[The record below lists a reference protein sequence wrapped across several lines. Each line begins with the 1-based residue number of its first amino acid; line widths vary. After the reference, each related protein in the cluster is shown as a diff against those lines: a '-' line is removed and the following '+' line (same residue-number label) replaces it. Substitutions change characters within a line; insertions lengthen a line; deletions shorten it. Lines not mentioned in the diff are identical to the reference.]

1 MFPLS
6 RKPLAS
12 PLKDQLYFLFWI
24 PLTMTL
30 AAAPRK
36 KANSYGEIRSA
47 FLPGVLVCVCVVA
60 MIPAKHHYLC
70 LSWLIPVKWIGQLGY
85 IGFHVVLHFEE
96 TGWQFFIC
104 RSIKKTGSLVEF
116 EVHFHLVSCKLEH
129 ASSLPKKRRSFSSM
143 CWLQSKSSSSAK
155 LMINFSLFKTA
166 RCSNQSILK
175 EINPE
180 YSLEGWMLKLKLQYF
195 GHLMWRANSLEKTL
209 MLGTIEGRRRRGRQ
223 KTRWLDGIT
232 DLMDMSLSKLWELV
246 IDFPCVLQF
255 KGKEWDLTEQN
266 YSLSCPFLIPFRIEK
281 YHRKGKVEPSRTLEP
296 SLSPRPFQS
305 SRKQTEV
312 VTN

>member
-1 MFPLS
+1 
-6 RKPLAS
+6 
-12 PLKDQLYFLFWI
+12 
-24 PLTMTL
+24 
-30 AAAPRK
+30 
-36 KANSYGEIRSA
+36 
-47 FLPGVLVCVCVVA
+47 

-70 LSWLIPVKWIGQLGY
+70 LSWLIPVKWIGQLGF

-104 RSIKKTGSLVEF
+104 HSIKKTGSLVEF

-155 LMINFSLFKTA
+155 LTVNFSLFKTA

-175 EINPE
+175 EINSE

-232 DLMDMSLSKLWELV
+232 DMMDMSLSKLWELV
-246 IDFPCVLQF
+246 MDRETRCAAVHRERVGLNWAELFPFLSF
-255 KGKEWDLTEQN
+255 S
-266 YSLSCPFLIPFRIEK
+266 YSLQDWEVSQKRESGTQQDSGAFP
-281 YHRKGKVEPSRTLEP
+281 
-296 SLSPRPFQS
+296 LS
-305 SRKQTEV
+305 
-312 VTN
+312 